1 MLLPKYAI
9 EVSNLK
15 DRLEAGEITTQEYNR
30 TDGKKNKFTT
40 REAIVFDDLEAR
52 QHAQEEA
59 DILTTMGRLFDAV
72 GGYFADTWEAEEED
86 YYLSRYDES
95 NL

>member
-15 DRLEAGEITTQEYNR
+15 DRLEAGEITFEEYNELY
-30 TDGKKNKFTT
+30 DALSNG
-40 REAIVFDDLEAR
+40 FDDLEAR

-72 GGYFADTWEAEEED
+72 GGFFIDTWEAEEED

>member
-15 DRLEAGEITTQEYNR
+15 DRLEAGEITTQEYKHLYNALSNR
-30 TDGKKNKFTT
+30 
-40 REAIVFDDLEAR
+40 FDDLEAR

>member
-1 MLLPKYAI
+1 
-9 EVSNLK
+9 
-15 DRLEAGEITTQEYNR
+15 
-30 TDGKKNKFTT
+30 
-40 REAIVFDDLEAR
+40 LEAR